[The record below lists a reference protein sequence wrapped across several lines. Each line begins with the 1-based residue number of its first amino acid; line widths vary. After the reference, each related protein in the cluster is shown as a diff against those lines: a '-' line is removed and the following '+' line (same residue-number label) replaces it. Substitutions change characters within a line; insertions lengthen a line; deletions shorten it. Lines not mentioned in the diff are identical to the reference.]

1 MLICTIHDFDYSRV
15 DDRCLTHDG
24 CVVDLGCSGWGLFNF
39 FSDKKRI
46 IGVDPYESKIDGVDF
61 FEGMVGPVNGD
72 VYVHRAGSNTTCFGN
87 IDCENEEFARVFKML
102 SWKNFCKKF
111 EIDKVSFLKINIEG
125 AEFSLLNSMDSEDFS
140 KIDQIAISLHDF
152 DVVDDHENILQN
164 KNLNKNL
171 LSTSLF
177 LLEKEG
183 YHIEK
188 INDQWNWYLAI
199 KDNDGNLS

>member
-1 MLICTIHDFDYSRV
+1 MLIYTIEDFDYSRV

-24 CVVDLGCSGWGLFNF
+24 CVVDLGCCGWHLFDF
-39 FSDKKRI
+39 FNGKKRI
-46 IGVDPYESKIDGVDF
+46 IGVDPYEAEMDGVDF

-72 VYVHRAGSNTTCFGN
+72 VYVHRAGANTTCFGN

-111 EIDKVSFLKINIEG
+111 DINSISLLKINIEG
-125 AEFSLLNSMDSEDFS
+125 SEFPLLHSMDSEDFS
-140 KIDQIAISLHDF
+140 KIDQIAISFHDF
-152 DVVDDHENILQN
+152 DVSDEHGNVLQN
-164 KNLNKNL
+164 KNVNKNL
-171 LSTSLF
+171 LSASLL

-183 YHIEK
+183 YNIQK

-199 KDNDGNLS
+199 KENNGNLS